1 MIAQSRLLRRTLA
14 AVLASL
20 SLGIAAARE
29 PAYTVLRVDPARER
43 LALFL
48 YDTQQQPLLHLRR
61 LDQWLQRQGR
71 QLRWAMNA
79 GMFEPGYAPVGLFV
93 ADGQELAPL
102 NRRSGS
108 GNFYLQPNGVFLV
121 SGRGAAIVDSAHY
134 PPPGES
140 VQLATQSGPL
150 LLQRG
155 QLHPRLD
162 PASRSRHIRN
172 GVGIC
177 GSEAV
182 FVISETKVTLHEFA
196 RYFRDGLQC
205 SEALY
210 FDGSVSSLYAPALKR
225 DDRRAALGP
234 MIGVVE

>member
-1 MIAQSRLLRRTLA
+1 MRALDLPRRAVAALLALFTL
-14 AVLASL
+14 S
-20 SLGIAAARE
+20 AAARE
-29 PAYTVLRVDPARER
+29 PAYTVLRVDPARQQ

-48 YDTQQQPLLHLRR
+48 HDEQHQPLLQLQR
-61 LDQWLQRQGR
+61 LDQWLQSRGR
-71 QLRWAMNA
+71 KLHWAMNA

-121 SGRGAAIVDSAHY
+121 SDRGARIVDSAHY
-134 PPPGES
+134 PPAGES

-177 GSEAV
+177 GGEAV
-182 FVISETKVTLHEFA
+182 FVISEDKVTLHEFA
-196 RYFRDGLQC
+196 RYFRDELAC
-205 SEALY
+205 SDALY

-234 MIGVVE
+234 MIGVIE

>member
-1 MIAQSRLLRRTLA
+1 MTALSRRVRRTAA
-14 AVLASL
+14 AVVALLSMGSAS
-20 SLGIAAARE
+20 ARE

-48 YDTQQQPLLHLRR
+48 YDDQHQPLLHLQR

-71 QLRWAMNA
+71 TLRWAMNA

-93 ADGQELAPL
+93 DEGKELAPL

-121 SGRGAAIVDSAHY
+121 SDRGARIVDSAHY

-140 VQLATQSGPL
+140 VRLATQSGPL
-150 LLQRG
+150 LMQQG
-155 QLHPRLD
+155 QLHARLNLV
-162 PASRSRHIRN
+162 SRSRYIRN

-182 FVISETKVTLHEFA
+182 FVISEYKITLHEFA
-196 RYFRDGLQC
+196 RYFRDELKC
-205 SEALY
+205 SDALY
-210 FDGSVSSLYAPALKR
+210 FDGSVSSLYAPALGR
-225 DDRRAALGP
+225 DDKRARLGP